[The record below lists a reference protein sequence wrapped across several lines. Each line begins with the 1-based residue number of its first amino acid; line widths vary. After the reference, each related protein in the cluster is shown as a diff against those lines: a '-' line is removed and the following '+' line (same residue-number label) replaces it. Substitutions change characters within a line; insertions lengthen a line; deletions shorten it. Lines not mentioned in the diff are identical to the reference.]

1 MYMQKKYVRT
11 LKNVLMNTT
20 QRYYFVDGHN
30 GDTVH
35 VDIYITLNCLWS
47 SNQACLLR
55 NLNIMNVHANLI

>member
-1 MYMQKKYVRT
+1 MQTLYMLHIMYVYAKKYVRT

-35 VDIYITLNCLWS
+35 VDIYITLNCL
-47 SNQACLLR
+47 
-55 NLNIMNVHANLI
+55 